1 MYFSLVTRLGIAQ
14 QQKSQT
20 LRRCPRAVLY
30 FDEIDLLLPTM
41 YRTIVSIIEGRAWDH
56 RANATLPSPAK
67 AAFVF
72 LSGAG
77 GNTLLQMALRK
88 GSVRNAVPMAIAQVC
103 TGFSMCCLPES

>member
-1 MYFSLVTRLGIAQ
+1 
-14 QQKSQT
+14 
-20 LRRCPRAVLY
+20 
-30 FDEIDLLLPTM
+30 M

-103 TGFSMCCLPES
+103 SRSSDVACLRVDSSTARGQFLVR